1 MTNSAPTPSL
11 VVEFMAGRQVEPERQ
26 REEPVEVFLVQFGI
40 VLDRRQ
46 ERLVLVAV
54 LGTAATMFPSAI

>member
-1 MTNSAPTPSL
+1 VTNSAPTPSL